1 MAFTGRPG
9 HKIEFWLRLADFF
22 KPRNEQIRNVF
33 NDLLKALKDWYLT
46 GKCPY
51 ITERD
56 DKLEKL
62 RAVLEMIQNNPETTP
77 EETIDL
83 QNKINQLR
91 YERKAVLLWLQ
102 MSDPE
107 RIDVCR
113 IFDRENYF
121 DGHLMETL
129 LLRLLEEVEKVQKR
143 PSDQDLRKFE
153 ESFKD

>member
-9 HKIEFWLRLADFF
+9 HKIGYWLRLAPFF
-22 KPRNEQIRNVF
+22 KPRNEQFLMVSS
-33 NDLLKALKDWYLT
+33 DLLEVVKDWYLT
-46 GKCPY
+46 GECPY

-62 RAVLEMIQNNPETTP
+62 RALQESIQNNPETTP

-91 YERKAVLLWLQ
+91 YERNAVLLWLK

-107 RIDVCR
+107 RMDVCR
-113 IFDRENYF
+113 LFDRENYF
-121 DGHLMETL
+121 DGHRMETL
-129 LLRLLEEVEKVQKR
+129 LLRWLEEVEKVEKR
-143 PSDQDLRKFE
+143 PSHQDLRKFE